1 MVMAGF
7 SIFVVVLCLLGALLL
22 FMGVKVVPQGRN
34 WTVERFGRYTHTL
47 DPGLHF
53 LIPFIDAIGSKVSMM
68 ETVMDVHSQEVIT
81 KDNAMITVDGVVF
94 FQIMDAASAAYQVNN
109 LHRAIL
115 NLTMTNLRTVMGSL
129 DLDEAL
135 SQRDHINS
143 KLLTVVDEATE
154 PWGVKVN
161 RIEIKDISPPADLV
175 ESMARQMKAEREK
188 RALVLE
194 AEGDRQA
201 EILRAEGSRSSAI
214 LQAEGVKQAAM
225 LQAEAREREAQAE
238 AAATK
243 VVSDSI
249 ANGNMNA
256 INYFVA
262 LKYTEALQN
271 IGSSD
276 NSKVVMMPLE
286 SSNLIGS
293 VSGISS
299 LLKETMTKE

>member
-1 MVMAGF
+1 MAGF